1 MPSTRSFFHKN
12 RSQGSLL
19 STQESTG
26 RRSHQASPIESPIH
40 SPRFP
45 SSSSTASPEAKTEG
59 EDYNF
64 GQPSV
69 YRPDDGR
76 YYYQASNLP
85 ARSQS
90 QRSPPANSSPTIN
103 LVGPPAGN
111 AGPPVVDENP
121 DAYYTQPLPE
131 AGPKEDSKR
140 RRFFKLGSSS
150 AKETNPPPANRLGRS
165 ISVRKRDP
173 ELVTDLGTQGP
184 NSLRRP
190 SKAVSAAL
198 PSTHIAQE
206 TEQNHLIEPLA
217 RQSQASPTGPPP
229 PEKDPLRS
237 PRNYLPPQP
246 EQSYNKPPL
255 QGVNT
260 NIPQRP
266 TYERQGS
273 ATSSAW
279 ENTARSLQ
287 HPRAP
292 SEIFQQ
298 NSSYQASPSSIVSNL
313 TPQSYQPS
321 PSSATSTSSHPF
333 QPRGAQEVILQYRH
347 EFQRERPASQQSS
360 YEPPSPIYP
369 PYRVFDQHQER
380 SGSNRSSLNAYTPSV
395 MGPPPPSQQQAR
407 GRHSD
412 EMEQRI
418 QQGPPPRENSAY
430 QAYQQQGQ
438 GQPQINNGQGQGQYG
453 TQLGINQQ
461 NQPYRGTPQPSPL
474 PGQALNE
481 SGRNTPPPSRSRDDL
496 AGLDVAQLM
505 ARHDELRKFN
515 VSIISSA

>member
-26 RRSHQASPIESPIH
+26 RRSHQASPIESPVH
-40 SPRFP
+40 SPHFP
-45 SSSSTASPEAKTEG
+45 SSTASPEAKDEG
-59 EDYNF
+59 EEYSF

-69 YRPDDGR
+69 YRPDEGR
-76 YYYQASNLP
+76 YYYQESDLP

-90 QRSPPANSSPTIN
+90 QRSPSANNSPTIN

-111 AGPPVVDENP
+111 AGPPVIDENP

-131 AGPKEDSKR
+131 AIPKEDSKR
-140 RRFFKLGSSS
+140 RRFFKLGSGS

-173 ELVTDLGTQGP
+173 ELVSELGAQGP
-184 NSLRRP
+184 NPRPNTQRRP
-190 SKAVSAAL
+190 SKPTSTAS
-198 PSTHIAQE
+198 PSTNIRQE
-206 TEQNHLIEPLA
+206 TEQNHPIEPLS
-217 RQSQASPTGPPP
+217 RQSPADSAGPPP

-246 EQSYNKPPL
+246 EQSYSKPPL

-266 TYERQGS
+266 PYERQGS

-279 ENTARSLQ
+279 EHTARSLQ

-298 NSSYQASPSSIVSNL
+298 SPSYQASPSSIVSNL

-321 PSSATSTSSHPF
+321 PSSATSTSSHPL

-347 EFQRERPASQQSS
+347 EFQRERPASQQSL
-360 YEPPSPIYP
+360 YEPPSPIHP
-369 PYRVFDQHQER
+369 AHRGFDPHHER
-380 SGSNRSSLNAYTPSV
+380 PGSNRSSLNAYTPSV
-395 MGPPPPSQQQAR
+395 MGPPPPAQQQAR

-412 EMEQRI
+412 EMEQRVHP
-418 QQGPPPRENSAY
+418 GPPPRENSAY
-430 QAYQQQGQ
+430 QAYQQQGP
-438 GQPQINNGQGQGQYG
+438 GQPQINNGQGQYG
-453 TQLGINQQ
+453 TQLGVNQQ
-461 NQPYRGTPQPSPL
+461 NQPYRGAPQPSPL
-474 PGQALNE
+474 PAQAHND

-505 ARHDELRKFN
+505 TRHDELRKFT
-515 VSIISSA
+515 VLIIDSA

>member
-26 RRSHQASPIESPIH
+26 RRSHQASPIESPVH

-45 SSSSTASPEAKTEG
+45 SSSTASPEAKDEG
-59 EDYNF
+59 EDYSF

-69 YRPDDGR
+69 YRPDEGR
-76 YYYQASNLP
+76 YYYQPSNLP

-90 QRSPPANSSPTIN
+90 QRSPPVNNSPTIH

-111 AGPPVVDENP
+111 AGPPVTDENP

-131 AGPKEDSKR
+131 AVPKEDSKR

-165 ISVRKRDP
+165 ISVRKREP
-173 ELVTDLGTQGP
+173 ELVVSEPGAQRPNTQ
-184 NSLRRP
+184 RRP
-190 SKAVSAAL
+190 SKTTSTAL
-198 PSTHIAQE
+198 PSTHTGQE
-206 TEQNHLIEPLA
+206 TGQHHPIEPSP
-217 RQSQASPTGPPP
+217 RQSPANPTGPPP

-237 PRNYLPPQP
+237 PRTYLPPQP
-246 EQSYNKPPL
+246 EQSYNKLPL

-266 TYERQGS
+266 PYERQGS

-292 SEIFQQ
+292 SENFQQ
-298 NSSYQASPSSIVSNL
+298 NSPYQASPSSIVSNL

-321 PSSATSTSSHPF
+321 PSSATSTSSHPL
-333 QPRGAQEVILQYRH
+333 QPRGAQEAILQYRH
-347 EFQRERPASQQSS
+347 EFQRERPASQQSL
-360 YEPPSPIYP
+360 YEPPSPIHP
-369 PYRVFDQHQER
+369 AHRER
-380 SGSNRSSLNAYTPSV
+380 PSSNRSSLNAYTTSV
-395 MGPPPPSQQQAR
+395 MGPPPPPPQQQAR

-418 QQGPPPRENSAY
+418 PQGPPPRENSY
-430 QAYQQQGQ
+430 QAYQQQQGQ
-438 GQPQINNGQGQGQYG
+438 GQPQMNNGQGQYG

-474 PGQALNE
+474 PTQALNE

-505 ARHDELRKFN
+505 ARHDELRKFTG
-515 VSIISSA
+515 S